1 MKLTDSKTLGFALLL
16 LGSAVALNAAEGS
29 PRFCAGTYLIQQ
41 ASGPQSLWTFDPDG
55 AFLGTSSAQPLFHF
69 SNQQGAW
76 TENDQGAQGVLLDF
90 SFDAS
95 GNLINVARVDASLHT
110 VGDGCGNIAGSFSLR
125 FCTAGEDPLNPSTC
139 GAPTTDTFTG
149 RRLIVGH

>member
-1 MKLTDSKTLGFALLL
+1 MKLIYPKTLGFALLL
-16 LGSAVALNAAEGS
+16 LGSAVALNAEGFQ
-29 PRFCAGTYLIQQ
+29 RFCAGTYLIQQ

-55 AFLGTSSAQPLFHF
+55 AFLGTSSAQPQFHF

-76 TENDQGAQGVLLDF
+76 NENDRGAQGVLLDF
-90 SFDAS
+90 SFDSS
-95 GNLINVARVDASLHT
+95 GNLINVGRVDASFHA
-110 VGDGCGNIAGSFSLR
+110 VGDGCNNIAGSFSLR

-149 RRLIVGH
+149 RRLTVSH